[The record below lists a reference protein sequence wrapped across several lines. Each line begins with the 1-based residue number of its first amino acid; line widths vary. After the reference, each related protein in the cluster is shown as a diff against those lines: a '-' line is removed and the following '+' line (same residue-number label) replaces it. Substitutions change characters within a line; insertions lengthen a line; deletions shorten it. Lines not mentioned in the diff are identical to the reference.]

1 MANTI
6 QKTPLLDPVEV
17 VEIIQPEVREGV
29 KPKREQQQHTNTK
42 RRRETGGEGLFRRG
56 LDDGVH
62 HIDAFNYE
70 TLTHS
75 Q

>member
-6 QKTPLLDPVEV
+6 QKTPLLDPVQV

-29 KPKREQQQHTNTK
+29 KPKREQQQHTNTE
-42 RRRETGGEGLFRRG
+42 RRRETRGEGLFRRI

-62 HIDAFNYE
+62 HIDVQ
-70 TLTHS
+70 L
-75 Q
+75 